1 MKKIL
6 NILLGLLFVGL
17 SAQTT
22 AVPSGVSTTENYVY
36 SRTYLEAVTASDST
50 AKQVQGIQ
58 YFDGLGRPKQSI
70 AIKASPLGR
79 DVVTPIV
86 YDDFGRQTRDYLP
99 IPQSS
104 TTNGTIYTQ
113 STGLVNYPVSDPTN
127 IYSSEKIYSEKVL
140 ESSPLDRVLQQVQV
154 GNDWSSKPIKFD
166 YLTNVGDAVKKYTI
180 TTTWSVANTDIYTT
194 TSSLPVISTYADNTL
209 YKNKVTDEDGNE
221 SYEFKNGQGQT
232 ILVRKVLSATESADT
247 YYVYNEYDQLALV
260 IPPLASVKATLL
272 QSDLDELCYQY
283 RYDNQNRLVEKKLP
297 GKGWE
302 FVVYDKQDRLVLTQ
316 DAMLRGTTNN
326 FAKRGWLFTKYDQFG
341 RVVYTGFFANTATRE
356 TMQKSLN
363 SMNSSN
369 NESRSSTGFSQNGLT
384 VYYTKVA
391 FPTGSMTILSVNYY
405 DQYPTDLVTIP
416 TAIQGESLLTTA
428 PQTTEQRSLKSLAVA
443 SFVKNIDTDSWTK
456 SYSFY
461 DLKGRAIGS
470 HSYNYLGG
478 YTKAES
484 KLDFAGVPQESYT
497 YHKRLSTDTEI
508 IIKER
513 FEYDGQNRM
522 VKHYHQVDANP
533 EELLANNEYNELGQL
548 KNKKVGGL
556 ATAAIPLQTVDY
568 QYNIR
573 GWMTQINDPANLGND
588 LFGFEIKYQ
597 NPDTGKSSPIA
608 KYNGNI
614 SQTTWATK
622 NDEIIRTYTYQYDKL
637 NRLTDARLWDQ
648 MNLDIG
654 EYQEN
659 LTYDLNGNISTLYRT
674 GAYPYSGAT
683 APETMDDLQY
693 NYASNT
699 NKLTTLKEKGT
710 GNVQSGY
717 PLAAGQTG
725 QIITYDNNGN
735 MISQGDKGITTIKY
749 NYLNLPTEIIGTESI
764 YASNG
769 VPTTYNVTTKYTYN
783 AAGEKLKK
791 EYTYFDRS
799 NYYYKTISTDYLN
812 GFQYEGGRDSQFS
825 AVKLKFFPTAEGYVT
840 NNQPIYESGQ
850 NLNNISYIYQYKDHL
865 VNARVSYANSYYIT
879 EENNYYP
886 FGLKHIGYNND
897 GGSPTYQYKYNGKE
911 LQETG
916 MYDYGA
922 RFYMPD
928 IGRWGV
934 VDPLAEKMRRHSVY
948 NYAFDNPIRWIDP
961 DGRGPTDVIITGNYK
976 QEYLAQMQA
985 RASNLNLSMDNN
997 GKLTGSVKEGS
1008 TATAAEQ
1015 KLLAATND
1023 HTIIVNMNTTD
1034 SNTTKDSNGQNQL
1047 MLGGQY
1053 GGNHTTGVGIDSSLE
1068 GSPSKITIANQ
1079 TYNPMTDEKID
1090 DAAGLT
1096 KGTGAM
1102 HETLEAIEG
1111 AVIAQTTGVDG
1122 SAESTYNQAHDTVN
1136 TFPESNTNFDISKLQ
1151 ILVYPQNSDGSR
1163 KIEVKLNNKEIFTLP
1178 NYIK

>member
-22 AVPSGVSTTENYVY
+22 TVPSGVSTTENYVY

-79 DVVTPIV
+79 DIVTPIV
-86 YDDFGRQTRDYLP
+86 YDGFGRQTRDYLP

-113 STGLVNYPVSDPTN
+113 STGLANYPVSDPTN

-154 GNDWSSKPIKFD
+154 GNDWSGKPIKFD
-166 YLTNVGDAVKKYTI
+166 YLTNVGDAVNKYTI

-302 FVVYDKQDRLVLTQ
+302 FMVYDRQDRLVLTQ
-316 DAMLRGTTNN
+316 DAMLRGTINN

-363 SMNSSN
+363 SMNSAN
-369 NESRSSTGFSQNGLT
+369 NESRNSTGFSQNGLI

-405 DQYPTDLVTIP
+405 DQYPTDLATIP
-416 TAIQGESLLTTA
+416 TTIQGETLLTMT
-428 PQTTEQRSLKSLAVA
+428 PQTTEQRSLKSLSVA

-478 YTKAES
+478 YTKTES
-484 KLDFAGVPQESYT
+484 KLDFAGVPQESYI

-556 ATAAIPLQTVDY
+556 ATATTPLQTVDY

-573 GWMTQINDPANLGND
+573 GWMTQINANADGSLQTNK
-588 LFGFEIKYQ
+588 LFNYRIFYNTL
-597 NPDTGKSSPIA
+597 NPDFTGGTA

-614 SQTTWATK
+614 AEITWKTNHSNADDK
-622 NDEIIRTYTYQYDKL
+622 VRNYSYEYDTL
-637 NRLTDARLWDQ
+637 NRLLSAKYFAKGTTNDQ
-648 MNLDIG
+648 DYYN
-654 EYQEN
+654 EN
-659 LTYDLNGNISTLYRT
+659 LTYDLNGNINSLQRFSKPVSGTNAQLIDGLSYSYEGNRLTKVWDWSYNPT
-674 GAYPYSGAT
+674 GFT
-683 APETMDDLQY
+683 DD
-693 NYASNT
+693 SNSYD
-699 NKLTTLKEKGT
+699 TTDDY
-710 GNVQSGY
+710 GY
-717 PLAAGQTG
+717 DA
-725 QIITYDNNGN
+725 NGN
-735 MISQGDKGITTIKY
+735 MNRDDNKKMTSIKY
-749 NYLNLPTEIIGTESI
+749 NFLNLPTEIILPNSEKV
-764 YASNG
+764 N
-769 VPTTYNVTTKYTYN
+769 YTYR
-783 AAGEKLKK
+783 ADGTKLKK
-791 EYTYFDRS
+791 VRIINQGGRTATET
-799 NYYYKTISTDYLN
+799 TDYID
-812 GFQYEGGRDSQFS
+812 GFQYQAFS
-825 AVKLKFFPTAEGYVT
+825 SYTENRGSKLMFFPTAEGYYST
-840 NNQPIYESGQ
+840 DIENNLFNP
-850 NLNNISYIYQYKDHL
+850 QYGYVYNYTDHL
-865 VNARVSYANSYYIT
+865 GNVRLSYYKNPST
-879 EENNYYP
+879 GSVDVLEENNYYS
-886 FGLKHIGYNND
+886 FGLKHEGYNSSSAGNQ
-897 GGSPTYQYKYNGKE
+897 SYQYKYNGKE

-934 VDPLAEKMRRHSVY
+934 VDPLSEQMRRWSPY
-948 NYAFDNPIRWIDP
+948 TYAFDNPIYFMEIDGRRPIPLFAKFKNWTWRIDSWFGPRNARITGASKYHKGLDFNYKGGGATDFGSSILTTHDGTVTVADNNTKGQEGRMVIVTSP
-961 DGRGPTDVIITGNYK
+961 DGTFRTKYLHLSKINVTEGQEVNESDVIGEMGGSANGSERGREVHLHYSIDKLINGVWTPYDPTEGKGKKSSNIVDPQNWIKGNENK
-976 QEYLAQMQA
+976 
-985 RASNLNLSMDNN
+985 N
-997 GKLTGSVKEGS
+997 KE
-1008 TATAAEQ
+1008 ENI
-1015 KLLAATND
+1015 K
-1023 HTIIVNMNTTD
+1023 TIDIEEV
-1034 SNTTKDSNGQNQL
+1034 
-1047 MLGGQY
+1047 
-1053 GGNHTTGVGIDSSLE
+1053 V
-1068 GSPSKITIANQ
+1068 ITIPRPILPPKPQ
-1079 TYNPMTDEKID
+1079 P
-1090 DAAGLT
+1090 
-1096 KGTGAM
+1096 
-1102 HETLEAIEG
+1102 
-1111 AVIAQTTGVDG
+1111 VI
-1122 SAESTYNQAHDTVN
+1122 
-1136 TFPESNTNFDISKLQ
+1136 I
-1151 ILVYPQNSDGSR
+1151 PQP
-1163 KIEVKLNNKEIFTLP
+1163 VPLP
-1178 NYIK
+1178 QQN

>member
-22 AVPSGVSTTENYVY
+22 TVPSGVSTTENYVY

-79 DVVTPIV
+79 DIVTPIV
-86 YDDFGRQTRDYLP
+86 YDGFGRQTRDYLP

-154 GNDWSSKPIKFD
+154 GNDWSGKPIKFD
-166 YLTNVGDAVKKYTI
+166 YLTNVGDAVNKYTI

-194 TSSLPVISTYADNTL
+194 TSSLPVISTYADNNL

-302 FVVYDKQDRLVLTQ
+302 FMVYDKQDRLVLTQ

-369 NESRSSTGFSQNGLT
+369 NESRSSTGFNQNGLI

-405 DQYPTDLVTIP
+405 DQYPTDLSTIP
-416 TAIQGESLLTTA
+416 TTIQGETLLTTA

-478 YTKAES
+478 YTKTES

-556 ATAAIPLQTVDY
+556 STATTPLQTVDY

-573 GWMTQINDPANLGND
+573 GWMTQINNPSNLGTD
-588 LFGFEIKYQ
+588 LFGYKIKYN
-597 NPDTGKSSPIA
+597 NPSNTTLAPA

-614 SQTTWATK
+614 A
-622 NDEIIRTYTYQYDKL
+622 EIDWNTSTDNTLRRYGYIYDHL
-637 NRLTDARLWDQ
+637 NRLNIASYQKPDASVPETHAYD
-648 MNLDIG
+648 
-654 EYQEN
+654 EN
-659 LTYDLNGNISTLYRT
+659 IYYDLNGNIVSLQRNGTTDGIT
-674 GAYPYSGAT
+674 GT
-683 APETMDDLQY
+683 QIDDLEY
-693 NYASNT
+693 YY
-699 NKLTTLKEKGT
+699 T
-710 GNVQSGY
+710 GNQLNQVFDVSGNYDGY
-717 PLAAGQTG
+717 PDVSGNT
-725 QIITYDNNGN
+725 ITYDVNGN
-735 MISQGDKGITTIKY
+735 ITSHQDKYIKTISY
-749 NYLNLPTEIIGTESI
+749 NYLNLPNQIISTGTI
-764 YASNG
+764 GRTTTNVNTVNTYRADG
-769 VPTTYNVTTKYTYN
+769 VKIKKTHQKPNLTGGIVT
-783 AAGEKLKK
+783 
-791 EYTYFDRS
+791 
-799 NYYYKTISTDYLN
+799 IITDYLD
-812 GFQYEGGRDSQFS
+812 GFQYETGGTSATLQF
-825 AVKLKFFPTAEGYVT
+825 VPTAEGYYDFT
-840 NNQPIYESGQ
+840 K
-850 NLNNISYIYQYKDHL
+850 NLYIYNYNDHL
-865 VNARVSYANSYYIT
+865 GNVRLSYADSNKNGAIEASTEII

-886 FGLKHIGYNND
+886 FGLKHEGYND
-897 GGSPTYQYKYNGKE
+897 GLAGNPKYQYKYQGQE

-916 MYDYGA
+916 MYSFKW
-922 RFYMPD
+922 REYMPD
-928 IGRWGV
+928 IGRFAQI
-934 VDPLAEKMRRHSVY
+934 DPLATKYPY
-948 NYAFDNPIRWIDP
+948 NSTYAFQENKMGL
-961 DGRGPTDVIITGNYK
+961 GRELEGLELVQDYRHAPKTSVIVTVKPQTRVKQLYGDKSNWYSFANVYSQLTGNAPNNLSVTTTQSVTTFIYKKGGKTVSSKSDADYLVVNKQETTYKNDFASLSTLTDVSFSEKKTTNTYEDYTVK
-976 QEYLAQMQA
+976 
-985 RASNLNLSMDNN
+985 N
-997 GKLTGSVKEGS
+997 GKVSLVNITPSSQVSETLVNLPDTPSSHQKAVVKANNEN
-1008 TATAAEQ
+1008 TA
-1015 KLLAATND
+1015 
-1023 HTIIVNMNTTD
+1023 D
-1034 SNTTKDSNGQNQL
+1034 S
-1047 MLGGQY
+1047 
-1053 GGNHTTGVGIDSSLE
+1053 
-1068 GSPSKITIANQ
+1068 ANQ
-1079 TYNPMTDEKID
+1079 MVDHMKQNVSNNANNQMNSMEIPKKE
-1090 DAAGLT
+1090 
-1096 KGTGAM
+1096 
-1102 HETLEAIEG
+1102 LER
-1111 AVIAQTTGVDG
+1111 V
-1122 SAESTYNQAHDTVN
+1122 
-1136 TFPESNTNFDISKLQ
+1136 PEQ
-1151 ILVYPQNSDGSR
+1151 
-1163 KIEVKLNNKEIFTLP
+1163 VKQSW
-1178 NYIK
+1178 